1 MATYQSSF
9 FLHLRSRFPWR
20 GNRHS
25 SQPVGFSPLVSQG
38 RTPLDC
44 LEVLCP
50 VTSSGVTGRQVPTS
64 SLSLTL
70 TTSGAQRTGPGFL
83 PLHSTWGWAR
93 EVRSCRPLLFGTPL
107 FPVKDVFQI
116 VSNNNYRNSG
126 ERLTSLL
133 TLLLVRLPLRTRDT
147 SGFLRLFGTTLWWIS
162 QDFATFLLPVQV
174 DEPGHPLLLLS
185 WISSRRYP
193 FLSPSRIGQS
203 PGLVILATM
212 SLTFSPSPNWGGLCE
227 FETLPEDPPLLIY
240 LVNGTGPAGSSNSRP
255 IG

>member
-1 MATYQSSF
+1 MNSRWSVTCFSGTVATYQSSF
-9 FLHLRSRFPWR
+9 FLHLRSRFPRR

-50 VTSSGVTGRQVPTS
+50 VTSSGVTGRQVPTF

-83 PLHSTWGWAR
+83 PFHSTWGWVR
-93 EVRSCRPLLFGTPL
+93 EVRSCRPPLFGTPL

-116 VSNNNYRNSG
+116 VSNSNYRNSG

-133 TLLLVRLPLRTRDT
+133 TLLLVRLPLRTRDK
-147 SGFLRLFGTTLWWIS
+147 SGFLRLFGN
-162 QDFATFLLPVQV
+162 
-174 DEPGHPLLLLS
+174 HP
-185 WISSRRYP
+185 
-193 FLSPSRIGQS
+193 
-203 PGLVILATM
+203 
-212 SLTFSPSPNWGGLCE
+212 
-227 FETLPEDPPLLIY
+227 
-240 LVNGTGPAGSSNSRP
+240 
-255 IG
+255 